1 MSAQT
6 MSGDARLG
14 LPYMLSSVAAVVIGG
29 ISLAGGR
36 GSMTG
41 AVCGACI
48 LVLLGNIIY
57 FAGIPSNY
65 QEMFKGAVVMIALA
79 FPFVAGRKPCRKTMS
94 GALDALLWS
103 FYLCSSRGPATW
115 RVRGY

>member
-79 FPFVAGRKPCRKTMS
+79 FTFVAGRTIGRAWCRE
-94 GALDALLWS
+94 
-103 FYLCSSRGPATW
+103 
-115 RVRGY
+115 RVCRYV